1 MSKNQT
7 TGELLMVRPA
17 NFGYNQETAANN
29 YFQSEEGSV
38 SPTEIKERALQE
50 FDNFVALLRSKD
62 INVLVLEDSEE
73 PVKTDAVFP
82 NNWISFHADG
92 KMITYP
98 MFAPSRRKERDESF
112 IERIQYEF
120 EVSQH
125 LRLEQSEE
133 SDRFLEGTGS
143 MVLDRGHK
151 IAYACISPRTHPVML
166 ETFCQL
172 TGYEKQLFHATD
184 QQGRDIYHTNVMMA
198 MGADFVVICMDS
210 IEDEEEKAA
219 LKATFERTGKAIVEI
234 SHEQV
239 NAFAGNML
247 QVSNVNGKRYLVMSQ
262 AARDILN
269 KKQVEQLKK
278 YTLLLSA
285 PLDTI
290 ETYGGGSAR
299 CMMAEI
305 FLPKR

>member
-1 MSKNQT
+1 
-7 TGELLMVRPA
+7 MVRPA

-29 YFQSEEGSV
+29 HFQSEEGTL
-38 SPTEIKERALQE
+38 SPSEIKEKALQE

-62 INVLVLEDSEE
+62 INVLVLEDSVE

-82 NNWISFHADG
+82 NNWISSHEDG

-112 IERIQYEF
+112 IEQIQGKF

-133 SDRFLEGTGS
+133 NGRFLEGTGS
-143 MVLDRGHK
+143 MVLDRVHK

-172 TGYEKQLFHATD
+172 TDYEKQLFHATD
-184 QQGRDIYHTNVMMA
+184 EEGRAIYHTNVMMA
-198 MGADFVVICMDS
+198 MGDDFVVVCMDS
-210 IEDEEEKAA
+210 IENEGEKAA
-219 LKATFERTGKAIVEI
+219 LKTAFEKTGKFIVEI
-234 SHEQV
+234 SHEQL

-247 QVSNVNGKRYLVMSQ
+247 QVSNENGKKYLVMSQ
-262 AARDILN
+262 AARDILT

-290 ETYGGGSAR
+290 EAYGGGSAR
-299 CMMAEI
+299 CMIAEI